1 MIVTG
6 VNPATVM
13 VSVLGPGVLP
23 SVHVP
28 TGVEPLVDVFAA
40 LATRGLC
47 ADLLRTLIADAAQH
61 GYGEYRAHID
71 YMDLIAD
78 GYSFNHHALRRLNER
93 VKDALDPAGLL
104 NPGVLLPR
112 RAAHG

>member
-1 MIVTG
+1 MRVFPDT
-6 VNPATVM
+6 N
-13 VSVLGPGVLP
+13 VL
-23 SVHVP
+23 
-28 TGVEPLVDVFAA
+28 FAA

-93 VKDALDPAGLL
+93 VKDALDPAGILSPGKSGIWWVEQYITLL
-104 NPGVLLPR
+104 SAQKISCDPFP
-112 RAAHG
+112 